1 MKIKITFFII
11 IGICFKCSIYAQ
23 SKKDQIEDM
32 TMRFD
37 SLGQIVISKTQ
48 NIGNLDEIIFLK
60 KKCID
65 STENYVS
72 LLNKQ
77 FGELEENSKTSN
89 QHYEIQLKEL
99 NLSNVKL
106 HDSLATQLKPALNI
120 GGTYSF
126 GDNVEK
132 EAVGSVIVYPLTDS
146 SALFFLDVCRGAP
159 SYNLGQMFGQ
169 MTIKDNIG
177 TYDSKI
183 DGEDFNCILKFKFA
197 SQQLEVI
204 TENGHED
211 CSFGGNVYADNKYN
225 LINKSI
231 PKYFINGEGETILF
245 HGLTVEKY
253 EHRFD

>member
-1 MKIKITFFII
+1 M
-11 IGICFKCSIYAQ
+11 
-23 SKKDQIEDM
+23 
-32 TMRFD
+32 
-37 SLGQIVISKTQ
+37 ISKHMVTLYYL
-48 NIGNLDEIIFLK
+48 IAFLTIYSCGSK
-60 KKCID
+60 D
-65 STENYVS
+65 S
-72 LLNKQ
+72 
-77 FGELEENSKTSN
+77 SKTKTL
-89 QHYEIQLKEL
+89 E
-99 NLSNVKL
+99 
-106 HDSLATQLKPALNI
+106 ATTSQTVDKQPTVIKSSLNI

-132 EAVGSVIVYPLTDS
+132 GSVGTVIVYPLTKN

-159 SYNLGQMFGQ
+159 SYNLGQLFGQ

-253 EHRFD
+253 EHRFDERQ

>member
-1 MKIKITFFII
+1 MVTLYYLIAFLT
-11 IGICFKCSIYAQ
+11 IYSCG
-23 SKKDQIEDM
+23 SK
-32 TMRFD
+32 D
-37 SLGQIVISKTQ
+37 SSKTKTLEATTSQ
-48 NIGNLDEIIFLK
+48 TVD
-60 KKCID
+60 
-65 STENYVS
+65 
-72 LLNKQ
+72 KQ
-77 FGELEENSKTSN
+77 PTVIKSS
-89 QHYEIQLKEL
+89 
-99 NLSNVKL
+99 
-106 HDSLATQLKPALNI
+106 LNI

-132 EAVGSVIVYPLTDS
+132 GSVGTVIVYPLKKN

-159 SYNLGQMFGQ
+159 SYNLGQLFGQ

-253 EHRFD
+253 EHRFDERQ